1 MNSGYY
7 AACAGLQSQARAL
20 ELIAGN
26 VANLNTTGY
35 RGQQPSFRSL
45 LLTSETGSGDPLN
58 SAINDF
64 NVLES
69 GRTDLSAGSLER
81 TGNQLDLGIE
91 GAGFFAIQTK
101 AGVRYT
107 RNGNFQV
114 SPNGQL
120 TTSSGDLVLGEQ
132 GAITLPSGTISISA
146 DGTISTSGAVAGRL
160 KVVEFAAN
168 TELEA
173 VGDSYYSAP
182 DGLTRPATGSSIRQ
196 GMLESS
202 NVNSVSA
209 VVDLIT
215 VQRRAEM
222 LERAMSVFHSNFNHI
237 AASDLPRV

>member
-7 AACAGLQSQARAL
+7 AACAGLQSLTRAL

-26 VANLNTTGY
+26 VANLNTAGY

-45 LLTSETGSGDPLN
+45 LPTSETGLGNPLN
-58 SAINDF
+58 SALNDF

-69 GRTDLSAGSLER
+69 SRTDASVGNLER
-81 TGNQLDLGIE
+81 TGNPLDLGLE
-91 GAGFFAIQTK
+91 GPGFFAIQSK
-101 AGVRYT
+101 AGIAYT

-114 SPNGQL
+114 SSSGQL
-120 TTSSGDLVLGEQ
+120 TTSAGDLVLGEQ
-132 GAITLPSGTISISA
+132 GAITIPEGTVSISA
-146 DGTISTSGAVAGRL
+146 DGTISTNGAVAGKV

-168 TELEA
+168 TNLEA
-173 VGDSYYSAP
+173 VGNTYYSAP
-182 DGLTRPATGSSIRQ
+182 SSSTVPASGSYLRQ

-202 NVNSVSA
+202 NVDSISA
-209 VVDLIT
+209 IVDLIS

-222 LERAMSVFHSNFNHI
+222 LERAMSVFHSNFNHV